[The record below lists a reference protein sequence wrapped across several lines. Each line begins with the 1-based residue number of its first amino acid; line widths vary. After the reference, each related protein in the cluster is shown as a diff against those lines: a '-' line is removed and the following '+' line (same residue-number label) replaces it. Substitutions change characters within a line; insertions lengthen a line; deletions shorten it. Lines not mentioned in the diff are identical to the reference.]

1 MQATEKNLRGHL
13 SGILSVAI
21 SSNGQRI
28 VSGSLDRT
36 VKVWDG
42 ATTECLHTLEGH
54 PSAVWAL
61 AISGQG
67 TRIVSGDDY
76 GIVCLWDANE
86 GTCMRT
92 IEVRDNSDGV
102 PVTISADGQTIL
114 AAGDG
119 GVKMWDT
126 ESGALVRVLQGNE
139 RRCVAIAASMD
150 GSRVI
155 VSQASSI
162 NVWDAKSGLLLRRL
176 EGHMEGVTCVAMSS
190 DGLRVVTGS
199 WDGDVKLWDPATGA
213 CLQTLRHKAPVVSV
227 ATSGEIIVSCSHE
240 RGAVMIW
247 SSEGG
252 QCLQPLSLE
261 ERAAEVKCVAISK
274 DSSRIIGGSDLPHSA
289 VGVWDVAARKP
300 QRAVAFAMALHERLG
315 AASLVRELEPELI
328 RAIGVMVLA
337 PVWGVADT

>member
-1 MQATEKNLRGHL
+1 MQSTGALLPRIHGERLQGPWIFRISSGQKLREAEEDDALALARRAGGRELLGAVDGRHREALPAGREDNGMQATEKNLRGHL
-13 SGILSVAI
+13 SGILCVAI

-54 PSAVWAL
+54 PSAVWAI

-92 IEVRDNSDGV
+92 IEVGDNSDGV

-126 ESGALVRVLQGNE
+126 ESGALV
-139 RRCVAIAASMD
+139 
-150 GSRVI
+150 
-155 VSQASSI
+155 
-162 NVWDAKSGLLLRRL
+162 
-176 EGHMEGVTCVAMSS
+176 
-190 DGLRVVTGS
+190 
-199 WDGDVKLWDPATGA
+199 
-213 CLQTLRHKAPVVSV
+213 
-227 ATSGEIIVSCSHE
+227 
-240 RGAVMIW
+240 
-247 SSEGG
+247 
-252 QCLQPLSLE
+252 
-261 ERAAEVKCVAISK
+261 
-274 DSSRIIGGSDLPHSA
+274 
-289 VGVWDVAARKP
+289 
-300 QRAVAFAMALHERLG
+300 
-315 AASLVRELEPELI
+315 
-328 RAIGVMVLA
+328 
-337 PVWGVADT
+337 